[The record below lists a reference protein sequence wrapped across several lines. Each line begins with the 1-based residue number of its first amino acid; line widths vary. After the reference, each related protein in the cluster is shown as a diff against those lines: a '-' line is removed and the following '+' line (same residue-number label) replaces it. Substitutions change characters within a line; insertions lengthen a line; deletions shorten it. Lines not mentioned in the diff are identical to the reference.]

1 MQTWNE
7 TDRTTIADVEIFP
20 AFNYGRDPHQ
30 TTLLQETH
38 TPEHRESKIGTFH
51 SKDVKL
57 QVDVAV
63 DKGDGHNCGHMTFEK
78 VKKDGMLGE
87 GIVSRFTLRAGQSVS
102 FILRNDIPN
111 HITEVITDAVLDN
124 QQHDTQTFWYNFI
137 SQSKY
142 KGRWREVVSRSLMI
156 LKLLTY
162 GNAQLMKIQTLNHP
176 KLQLTRNRTDRCHYC
191 SPYFLFA

>member
-1 MQTWNE
+1 MKFQ
-7 TDRTTIADVEIFP
+7 
-20 AFNYGRDPHQ
+20 
-30 TTLLQETH
+30 
-38 TPEHRESKIGTFH
+38 
-51 SKDVKL
+51 
-57 QVDVAV
+57 
-63 DKGDGHNCGHMTFEK
+63 K
-78 VKKDGMLGE
+78 VKKDEMLGE

-111 HITEVITDAVLDN
+111 HITEVITDAVLDS

-162 GNAQLMKIQTLNHP
+162 GN
-176 KLQLTRNRTDRCHYC
+176 
-191 SPYFLFA
+191 S